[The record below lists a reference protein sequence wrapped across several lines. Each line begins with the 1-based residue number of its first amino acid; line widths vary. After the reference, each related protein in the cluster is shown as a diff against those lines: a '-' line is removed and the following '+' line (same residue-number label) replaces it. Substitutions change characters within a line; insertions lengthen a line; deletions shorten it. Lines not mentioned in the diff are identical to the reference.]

1 MGGSFADVFANSFG
15 KLKNYVRGSYQG
27 LTEYDAE
34 DIVQQTALNILGKGE
49 DMDDVEYAASYIYT
63 ALRNGAK
70 NFFRKRSREVVQDE
84 IEKVSNESAEDRL
97 MTSELG
103 EYIQDALQMLDEKSR
118 MVFVETEILGTSYKE
133 LSARTGEPVGTLL
146 SRKSRAVKKLRIILD
161 QYVNR

>member
-70 NFFRKRSREVVQDE
+70 NFFRKRSREVVQNE
-84 IEKVSNESAEDRL
+84 IDNGSTESAEDRL
-97 MTSELG
+97 MMCELG

>member
-1 MGGSFADVFANSFG
+1 MGGSFADIFANSFG

-34 DIVQQTALNILGKGE
+34 DIVQQTALNILGKDDE
-49 DMDDVEYAASYIYT
+49 MDDVEYAASYIYT

-84 IEKVSNESAEDRL
+84 IDKGSTESAEDRL
-97 MTSELG
+97 ITSELG
-103 EYIQDALQMLDEKSR
+103 EHIQDALEMLDEKSR
-118 MVFVETEILGTSYKE
+118 LVFVETEILGMSYKE
-133 LSARTGEPVGTLL
+133 LSVKTGEPVGTLL